1 MPHCIINSTI
11 NSDSYKI
18 REDFLIFFIGAGT
31 PQSFPQPKVPPYAS
45 GIRFLTQGLSVYG
58 FGVRDSTVLSTL
70 FITTIGASH
79 VYEKA
84 NSATRQ

>member
-1 MPHCIINSTI
+1 MYTGDTI
-11 NSDSYKI
+11 GGYSKI
-18 REDFLIFFIGAGT
+18 SSSCLGAVT

-79 VYEKA
+79 VYERT
-84 NSATRQ
+84 NSVTGQ